1 MPLLDTIMKNFSKAA
16 FFLIA
21 AAAFVHANASTILLS
36 TGFSEAG
43 PQASAA
49 AYQEV
54 VNAAIAAPGKGYGTT
69 MISSYDNVKNSK
81 VFGSGANVA
90 FKSSINF
97 GVGSAQAGVW
107 NFRAGMDFAKGGAM
121 FIDGVALD
129 FKSSDMAWDGSY
141 ADAGQYLSASVRLS
155 PGNHVL
161 SIYGV
166 EGCCDGSQQVQFQYG
181 KGNFTSFGAS
191 DGLVS
196 IVPEPSTYAMLLIG
210 LGLLGFTA
218 RRTRSVQFKA

>member
-1 MPLLDTIMKNFSKAA
+1 MKNYFKAA
-16 FFLIA
+16 LCLTA
-21 AAAFVHANASTILLS
+21 VAAFAHANASTILFS

-49 AYQEV
+49 AYREV
-54 VNAAIAAPGKGYGTT
+54 VDAAIAAPVKGYGTA

-81 VFGSGANVA
+81 VFGSGDNVA

-97 GVGSAQAGVW
+97 GVSAAQAGIW
-107 NFRAGMDFAKGGAM
+107 NFRAGVDFGKGGAL
-121 FIDGVALD
+121 FVDGVALD
-129 FKSSDMAWDGSY
+129 FKANDMVWGGSY
-141 ADAGQYLSASVRLS
+141 ANPGQYLSASVHLA

-218 RRTRSVQFKA
+218 RRTQTVQFRA

>member
-1 MPLLDTIMKNFSKAA
+1 MKIFSKTA

-21 AAAFVHANASTILLS
+21 VAAFFHANASTILLS

-43 PQASAA
+43 AQASAA

-54 VNAAIAAPGKGYGTT
+54 VNTAIAAPGKGYGTT
-69 MISSYDNVKNSK
+69 MISSYDNVKTSQ
-81 VFGSGANVA
+81 VFGSGANAA

-97 GVGSAQAGVW
+97 GVSAAQAGIW
-107 NFRAGMDFAKGGAM
+107 NFRAGLDFTKGGAL

-129 FKSSDMAWDGSY
+129 FKTSDMVWGGSY
-141 ADAGQYLSASVRLS
+141 DHSGQYLSASVHLN

-166 EGCCDGSQQVQFQYG
+166 EGCCDGSQHVQFQYG

-218 RRTRSVQFKA
+218 RRKRSVQFKS

>member
-1 MPLLDTIMKNFSKAA
+1 MKIIPKIA
-16 FFLIA
+16 FTLIA
-21 AAAFVHANASTILLS
+21 FTVLSQAYASTIMFS

-43 PQASAA
+43 AQASAA

-54 VNAAIAAPGKGYGTT
+54 VNAAIAAPGKGYGTA
-69 MISSYDNVKNSK
+69 MISSYDNVKSGK

-97 GVGSAQAGVW
+97 GVSTAQAGIW
-107 NFRAGMDFAKGGAM
+107 NFRAGMDFAKGGAL
-121 FIDGVALD
+121 FVDGVALD
-129 FKSSDMAWDGSY
+129 FKSSDMVWGRSY
-141 ADAGQYLSASVRLS
+141 ADASQYLSASIHLA

-218 RRTRSVQFKA
+218 RRTRSVQFRA

>member
-1 MPLLDTIMKNFSKAA
+1 MKFFSQAA
-16 FFLIA
+16 LSLIA
-21 AAAFVHANASTILLS
+21 ATAFAHANASTILLS

-43 PQASAA
+43 AQASAA

-54 VNAAIAAPGKGYGTT
+54 VDAAIAAPGKGDGTT

-81 VFGSGANVA
+81 VSGSGANVA

-97 GVGSAQAGVW
+97 GVSAAQAGIW
-107 NFRAGMDFAKGGAM
+107 NFRAGLDFAKGGAM

-129 FKSSDMAWDGSY
+129 FKSGDMAWGGSY
-141 ADAGQYLSASVRLS
+141 AHASQYLSASVTLS

-196 IVPEPSTYAMLLIG
+196 LVPEPSTYAMLLIG

-218 RRTRSVQFKA
+218 RRTRSAQFKA